1 MDENNATSP
10 KLLTR
15 EEAANLLG
23 LKPAT
28 LAKWAH
34 THCCRLK
41 MIKLGSRVRYRV
53 SDVEEFI
60 NKNSTGGSND

>member
-1 MDENNATSP
+1 MDKNNTTLP
-10 KLLTR
+10 NLLTR
-15 EEAANLLG
+15 EEAAKLLG
-23 LKPAT
+23 LKSAT

-34 THCCRLK
+34 THRCRLK

-60 NKNSTGGSND
+60 NENSTGGSND